1 MLWTE
6 MQRASNIGERLLEV
20 KSHLPETVRLVAVS
34 KFHPVEA
41 IQEAYAAG
49 QRLFGESRAQE
60 AVPKQE
66 SLPKDIEWHFI
77 GHLQENKVRYI
88 APFVALIHSVD
99 SLKLLREI
107 DKQGV
112 KCGRVIPCL
121 LEIFVAQ
128 EETKYGF
135 TTEECDDLLHSA
147 ELKALTHVEIRGLMG
162 MASLTED
169 ETQIRE
175 EFRTLHTFFEKI
187 RSEVTLPNVHICELS
202 MGMSHDYKIAM
213 EEGSTMVR
221 IGTTIFGER
230 TY

>member
-1 MLWTE
+1 
-6 MQRASNIGERLLEV
+6 MQRASNIGERLQEI
-20 KSHLPETVRLVAVS
+20 KSNLPETVRLVAVS

-60 AVPKQE
+60 LLPKQE
-66 SLPKDIEWHFI
+66 FLPKDIEWHFI
-77 GHLQENKVRYI
+77 GHLQENKVRHI
-88 APFVALIHSVD
+88 APFVSLIHSVD

-107 DKQGV
+107 DKQGA
-112 KCGRVIPCL
+112 KCRRVIPCL

-135 TTEECDDLLHSA
+135 TIQECEELLQSDA
-147 ELKALTHVEIRGLMG
+147 LKELSHVEIRGIMG

-169 ETQIRE
+169 EQQIRG
-175 EFRTLHTFFEKI
+175 EFRKLRAFFEKLQ
-187 RSEVTLPNVHICELS
+187 SEVTLPNVRITELS
-202 MGMSHDYKIAM
+202 MGMSHDYTIAV
-213 EEGSTMVR
+213 EEGSTMIR

>member
-1 MLWTE
+1 MLWKK
-6 MQRASNIGERLLEV
+6 MQRASNIGERLHEI
-20 KSHLPETVRLVAVS
+20 KSNLPETVRLVAVS

-60 AVPKQE
+60 LVPKQE

-77 GHLQENKVRYI
+77 GHLQENKVRFI
-88 APFVALIHSVD
+88 APFVSLIHSVD

-107 DKQGV
+107 DKQGA

-135 TTEECDDLLHSA
+135 TMKECEDLLQSA
-147 ELKALTHVEIRGLMG
+147 ALEELSHVEIRGIMG

-169 ETQIRE
+169 EQQIRA
-175 EFRTLHTFFEKI
+175 EFGALHTFFEKI
-187 RSEVTLPNVHICELS
+187 RREVNLPNVHLCELS
-202 MGMSHDYKIAM
+202 MGMSHDYIIAV

-230 TY
+230 VY

>member
-1 MLWTE
+1 
-6 MQRASNIGERLLEV
+6 MQRASNIGERLQQI
-20 KSHLPETVRLVAVS
+20 KSNLPETVRLVAVS

-60 AVPKQE
+60 LVPKQE
-66 SLPKDIEWHFI
+66 SLPEDIEWHFI
-77 GHLQENKVRYI
+77 GHLQENKVRHI
-88 APFVALIHSVD
+88 APFVSLIHSVD

-107 DKQGV
+107 DKQGA

-135 TTEECDDLLHSA
+135 TIQECEELLQSDA
-147 ELKALTHVEIRGLMG
+147 LKELSNVEIRGIMG

-169 ETQIRE
+169 EQQIRG
-175 EFRTLHTFFEKI
+175 EFRKLRAFFEKLQ
-187 RSEVTLPNVHICELS
+187 SEVTLPNVRITELS
-202 MGMSHDYKIAM
+202 MGMSHDYTIAV

>member
-1 MLWTE
+1 MIAENLDIVEEKIANSCKKCGRNRSEITL
-6 MQRASNIGERLLEV
+6 I
-20 KSHLPETVRLVAVS
+20 AVS
-34 KFHPVEA
+34 KTQPIDKLKECLVSG
-41 IQEAYAAG
+41 IID
-49 QRLFGESRAQE
+49 LGENKAQE
-60 AVPKQE
+60 LKEKAEQIQSNVR
-66 SLPKDIEWHFI
+66 WHFI
-77 GHLQENKVRYI
+77 GHLQENKVRQI
-88 APFVALIHSVD
+88 APFVSLIHSVD

-107 DKQGV
+107 DKQGA

-135 TTEECDDLLHSA
+135 TIQECEELLQSDA
-147 ELKALTHVEIRGLMG
+147 LKELSHVEIRGIMG

-169 ETQIRE
+169 EQQIRG
-175 EFRTLHTFFEKI
+175 EFRTLRAFFEKLQ
-187 RSEVTLPNVHICELS
+187 SEVTLPNVRITELS
-202 MGMSHDYKIAM
+202 MGMSHDYTIAV

>member
-1 MLWTE
+1 
-6 MQRASNIGERLLEV
+6 MQRASNIGERLLDI
-20 KSHLPETVRLVAVS
+20 KSNLPDTVRLVAVS

-41 IQEAYAAG
+41 IQEAYAVG

-60 AVPKQE
+60 LVPKQE
-66 SLPKDIEWHFI
+66 SLPNDIEWHFI
-77 GHLQENKVRYI
+77 GHLQENKVRFI

-107 DKQGV
+107 NKQGA
-112 KCGRVIPCL
+112 KCGRIIPCL

-135 TTEECDDLLHSA
+135 TIQECEELLQSDA
-147 ELKALTHVEIRGLMG
+147 LKELTHVEIRGIMG

-169 ETQIRE
+169 EQQIRG
-175 EFRTLHTFFEKI
+175 EFRTLRTFFEKLQ
-187 RSEVTLPNVHICELS
+187 REETLPNVHLCELS
-202 MGMSHDYKIAM
+202 IGMSHDYTIAV

>member
-1 MLWTE
+1 
-6 MQRASNIGERLLEV
+6 MQRASNIGERLQQI
-20 KSHLPETVRLVAVS
+20 KSNLPETVRLVAVS

-60 AVPKQE
+60 LVPKQE
-66 SLPKDIEWHFI
+66 SLPHDIEWHFI
-77 GHLQENKVRYI
+77 GHLQENKVRQI
-88 APFVALIHSVD
+88 APFVSLIHSVD

-107 DKQGV
+107 DKQGA

-135 TTEECDDLLHSA
+135 TIQECEELLQSDA
-147 ELKALTHVEIRGLMG
+147 LKELSNVEIRGIMG

-169 ETQIRE
+169 EQQIRG
-175 EFRTLHTFFEKI
+175 EFRTLRAFFEKLQ
-187 RSEVTLPNVHICELS
+187 SEVTLPNVRITELS
-202 MGMSHDYKIAM
+202 MGMSHDYTIAV

>member
-1 MLWTE
+1 
-6 MQRASNIGERLLEV
+6 MQRASNIEERLLDI
-20 KSHLPETVRLVAVS
+20 KSNLPDTVRLVAVS

-41 IQEAYAAG
+41 IQEAYAVG

-60 AVPKQE
+60 LVPKQE
-66 SLPKDIEWHFI
+66 SLPNDIEWHFI
-77 GHLQENKVRYI
+77 GHLQENKVRFI

-107 DKQGV
+107 NKQGA
-112 KCGRVIPCL
+112 KCGRIIPCL

-135 TTEECDDLLHSA
+135 TIQECEELLQSDA
-147 ELKALTHVEIRGLMG
+147 LKELTHVEIRGIMG

-169 ETQIRE
+169 EQQIRG
-175 EFRTLHTFFEKI
+175 EFRTLRTFFEKLQ
-187 RSEVTLPNVHICELS
+187 RKETLPNVHLCELS
-202 MGMSHDYKIAM
+202 MGMSHDYTIAV

>member
-1 MLWTE
+1 MLWKK
-6 MQRASNIGERLLEV
+6 MQRASNIEERLQEI
-20 KSHLPETVRLVAVS
+20 KSNLPETVRLVAVS

-60 AVPKQE
+60 LVPKQE

-77 GHLQENKVRYI
+77 GHLQENKVRHI
-88 APFVALIHSVD
+88 APFVSLIHSVD

-107 DKQGV
+107 DKQGA

-135 TTEECDDLLHSA
+135 TMKECEDLLQSA
-147 ELKALTHVEIRGLMG
+147 ALEELSHVEIRGFMG

-169 ETQIRE
+169 EQQIRA
-175 EFRTLHTFFEKI
+175 EFGALRTFFEKI
-187 RSEVTLPNVHICELS
+187 RREVNLSNVHLSELS
-202 MGMSHDYKIAM
+202 MGMSHDYTIAV

-230 TY
+230 VY